1 MTDWLHQTFASP
13 AWLLLLPLLPL
24 VVWAVIR
31 RERSH
36 TGTLRFSIVA
46 QLATLPRGTAA
57 RFRRLPLLLRAAA
70 LVLLVIALAR
80 PQSFDPED
88 LDVEGLD
95 IVVALDMSGSMQA
108 VDVSDRD
115 LLLLQ
120 GAGREPTSRFD
131 AALEVLRE
139 FILSRRYDRIGMVV
153 FGAQAYTEFPLTLD
167 YRAIIGILGRL
178 KLGDVDGS
186 ATVIGDALGKGLN
199 LLRRSEAR
207 TKIVILITDG
217 DNRGGHITPMQ
228 AADFA
233 STLDVKVFPIL
244 VGTPD
249 QSRVPVGRD
258 LFGDRLVYRP
268 QEFPINPDLLRDLAE
283 KTDGSFY
290 TAADREALERHFHEI
305 LDRFE
310 KTRIRDLANAL
321 KSELLPWF
329 LLPAFFLLALAS
341 LLELTLL
348 RKLP

>member
-1 MTDWLHQTFASP
+1 MTDQLARAFATP
-13 AWLLLLPLLPL
+13 AWLLALPL
-24 VVWAVIR
+24 VPLLLWWVIR
-31 RERSH
+31 RERRH
-36 TGTLRFSIVA
+36 VGTLRFSAVSA
-46 QLATLPRGTAA
+46 LRGLPRGAAA
-57 RFRRLPLLLRAAA
+57 RFRRLPLLLRGAA
-70 LVLLVIALAR
+70 LALLVVALAR
-80 PQSFDPED
+80 PQSLDPED

-108 VDVSDRD
+108 VDVSDDD
-115 LLLLQ
+115 LLRLQ
-120 GAGREPTSRFD
+120 SAGHEPTPRFE
-131 AALEVLRE
+131 AAADVLRR
-139 FILSRRYDRIGMVV
+139 FVLSRRYDRIGMIV

-167 YRAIIGILGRL
+167 YRAVLGILDRL

-186 ATVIGDALGKGLN
+186 ATVIGDALGKALN

-217 DNRGGHITPMQ
+217 DNRGGHIMPMQ

-233 STLDVKVFPIL
+233 STLGVKVFPIL

-268 QEFPINPDLLRDLAE
+268 QEFPINPDLLQELAG
-283 KTDGSFY
+283 KTDGTFY
-290 TAADREALERHFHEI
+290 TAADREALERHFYEI

-310 KTRIRDLANAL
+310 KTRMRDLANAL
-321 KSELLPWF
+321 RSELLPWF
-329 LLPAFFLLALAS
+329 LLPAFALLLLASA
-341 LLELTLL
+341 LELTFL